1 MVQSLPISDRR
12 LKRLRVATAKDPELS
27 EVHRKT
33 QYGCPDYE
41 KSIKIE
47 IRPYFTARSEL
58 SSWNG
63 ILMYRDQI
71 VIPDSLRP
79 DIVSDIHSG
88 HLGLNKC
95 RERGK

>member
-12 LKRLRVATAKDPELS
+12 LKCLRVATAKDPELS

-33 QYGCPDYE
+33 QYGWPEYE

-58 SSWNG
+58 SSWND
-63 ILMYRDQI
+63 ILMYRDRI
-71 VIPDSLRP
+71 LILDSFKTG
-79 DIVSDIHSG
+79 SCEQ
-88 HLGLNKC
+88 HLF
-95 RERGK
+95 RTPRIEQMP